1 MENGKKDSL
10 RETAT
15 ASSQMV
21 LTMREILVKE
31 MRRTKMAILSYQMVH
46 LIEDKS
52 KILLLRDKANCVT
65 TSAIKKPTPIREVGG
80 TASPM
85 AMGLNSMEM
94 EANML
99 ASLRAGSSSVSMV
112 LRVLSKSKNSSRG
125 TVG

>member
-65 TSAIKKPTPIREVGG
+65 TSAIKKPTHIREVGG

-99 ASLRAGSSSVSMV
+99 GSLRAGSSSVSMV